1 MTSMTSHERG
11 RGLSEPRRPQPDPS
25 LADLDLGDVS
35 ALLARLV
42 EDRVPLALIA
52 DLANPEGPGSDQ
64 IMASEALDVG

>member
-1 MTSMTSHERG
+1 MTSVTSHECG
-11 RGLSEPRRPQPDPS
+11 RGLREPRRLQPDPS

-42 EDRVPLALIA
+42 AERVPLALIA

-64 IMASEALDVG
+64 IMASEALDVM